1 MTWLKEEVEIAA
13 NCQTYSHPSSQFTY
27 ALSIYMVVCEAD
39 KLMTSSS
46 KPIEIEIDYKSIL
59 LVVAEVEECND
70 RRNDS

>member
-1 MTWLKEEVEIAA
+1 
-13 NCQTYSHPSSQFTY
+13 
-27 ALSIYMVVCEAD
+27 MVVCEAD

-46 KPIEIEIDYKSIL
+46 KPIEIEIEIDYKSIL